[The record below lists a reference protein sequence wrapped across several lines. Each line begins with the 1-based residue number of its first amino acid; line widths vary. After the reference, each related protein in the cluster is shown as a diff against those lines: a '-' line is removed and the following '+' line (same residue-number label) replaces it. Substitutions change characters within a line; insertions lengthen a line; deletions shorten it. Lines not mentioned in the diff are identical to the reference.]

1 MLRYLA
7 KNEDAYLQWE
17 SVLDMLSMF
26 VDALPLMDEEDN
38 LSKPSGAHL
47 AGQGAGRGKMGS
59 SGAWLRRVGRG
70 SKSVK
75 EHG

>member
-47 AGQGAGRGKMGS
+47 AGQGAGGGEDGQFRRMAEEG
-59 SGAWLRRVGRG
+59 GARL
-70 SKSVK
+70 KIC
-75 EHG
+75 